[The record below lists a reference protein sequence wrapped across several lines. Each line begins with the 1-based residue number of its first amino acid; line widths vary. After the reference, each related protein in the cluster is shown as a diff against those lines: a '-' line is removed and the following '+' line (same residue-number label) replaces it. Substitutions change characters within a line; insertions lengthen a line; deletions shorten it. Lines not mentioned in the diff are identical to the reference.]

1 MAVKHKIKIE
11 QGATFNYPITWKP
24 GGVTADL
31 TGFTARMEIRPSIDS
46 DVVLARLDTINGS
59 ILIDGLLGKVTLY
72 LTDAQTA
79 LLKFDDAVYDLEL
92 VAPNEEVTRLI
103 EGSVSLSRE
112 VTRGP

>member
-31 TGFTARMEIRPSIDS
+31 TGFTARMEIRPDIDS
-46 DVVLARLDTINGS
+46 DVVIARLDTENGS
-59 ILIDGLLGKVTLY
+59 ILIEGLQGKVTLH
-72 LTDAQTA
+72 LTAAQTA
-79 LLKFDDAVYDLEL
+79 LLNFDVAVYDLEL